1 MIVRE
6 AHVKTGRPS
15 RFLTQF
21 CKHADAVNSGVF
33 RHRPGHGGHG
43 GHGGHSGSDGP
54 GGHGGGSEVSTTAAW
69 TATQGMVTFTP
80 WGRCALSA
88 NPDAGV
94 LTLRIEA
101 EDEPNAQ
108 RIQDTIDRDLARFSA
123 REPLDVRWRRIEAGD
138 PPPEARSVS

>member
-6 AHVKTGRPS
+6 ARVKTGRPS

-33 RHRPGHGGHG
+33 RHRPGRGGHG
-43 GHGGHSGSDGP
+43 GHGEQDGH
-54 GGHGGGSEVSTTAAW
+54 GGHGGGGGVSTTAAW
-69 TATQGMVTFTP
+69 TATQGIVTFTP

-88 NPDAGV
+88 DPDAGV

-101 EDEPNAQ
+101 EDEPDAQ
-108 RIQDTIDRDLARFSA
+108 RIQDVIDRDLARFSA

-138 PPPEARSVS
+138 PPPNAHTAN